1 MLNTQTGFEV
11 FSNAAVEIV
20 NPPKGYMIKRWP
32 LFSQYTG
39 GLRLHEFT
47 IFCGAT
53 GAGKT
58 QFLANLVYHLTSQ
71 KVKCFI
77 ASVETG
83 QNDFA
88 RRMMSAAG
96 RNDFNSGHA
105 MSPEKFTPT
114 IKQNEFMLEHTIFST
129 HDNRIDVLEMVQTLQ
144 YLNEKKG
151 VEVAVLD
158 NLNFFLKPTKSSD
171 VLIEMDEAVHAF
183 VMLAK
188 KIPIHIFMVMHPK
201 KTEGGKVLSEFDI
214 KGSSTSVQEASNVLL
229 FNRLSEDELEG
240 GFSPLTRELVFKKI
254 RKRGAFVNKKFY
266 MDFNQGAYDELPERT
281 QQDQQP
287 FQPSR
292 QPRSG
297 GRKFFGPD
305 L

>member
-1 MLNTQTGFEV
+1 MLNIQGGFEV
-11 FSNAAVEIV
+11 FQSASLEIV
-20 NPPKGYMIKRWP
+20 NPPKGYMINAWP

-53 GAGKT
+53 GSGKT
-58 QFLANLVYHLTSQ
+58 QFLANLVCHLTKQ

-96 RNDFNSGHA
+96 RTDFNSGHA
-105 MSPEKFTPT
+105 MPMEKFSPT
-114 IKQNEFMLEHTIFST
+114 IRANEHMLEHTIFST

-158 NLNFFLKPTKSSD
+158 NLNFFLKPTKASD
-171 VLIEMDEAVHAF
+171 TLIEMDEAVHAF

-229 FNRLSEDELEG
+229 FNRLNEDEMTG
-240 GFSPLTRELVFKKI
+240 SFSPLTRELVFKKI

-266 MDFNQGAYDELPERT
+266 MDFNQGAYDELEDRT
-281 QQDQQP
+281 SQDNGGIQP
-287 FQPSR
+287 TRKAP
-292 QPRSG
+292 
-297 GRKFFGPD
+297 GRGNKFFGPD